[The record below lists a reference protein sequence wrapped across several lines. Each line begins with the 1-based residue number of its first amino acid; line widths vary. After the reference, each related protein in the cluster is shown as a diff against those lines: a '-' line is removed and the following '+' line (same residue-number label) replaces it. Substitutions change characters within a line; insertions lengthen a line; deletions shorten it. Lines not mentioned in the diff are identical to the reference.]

1 MTVRWIAGSLVPLAL
16 AMGSASGLAAESY
29 QSQAGS
35 VSVVTVAEGLEQ
47 PWGLAFLPDG
57 RMLVTEKEGRLR
69 VVTRDGDL
77 SEPLGGV
84 PEVYD
89 GGQGGLLDVA
99 LDPDFAANQM
109 VYLSFSEPGDGGAGT
124 AVARGRLGDLALEA
138 VEVIWRQQPK
148 LGTGQHFGSRL
159 VFLRDGTLIVTLG
172 DRNTRQYI
180 ADMKA
185 QIGKLVRINRDG
197 SIPEDNPFVD
207 DEGYSPDIYSLGH
220 RNVQGATLHPE
231 TGQLWTVEHGARG
244 GDEINI
250 PEPGKNYGWPVI
262 SYGREYAGGK
272 IGEGT
277 EKPGLEQPAYY
288 WDPSIA
294 PSGMTFY
301 TGDKFPAWKGNLFVG
316 ALKFQLL
323 ARLEVDGNRI
333 VKEER
338 LLEDMGDRIRDVVQG
353 PDGYLYLLTDED
365 DGRILRLEPAGKS

>member
-1 MTVRWIAGSLVPLAL
+1 MVVRWLAGAFMPLTVVMA
-16 AMGSASGLAAESY
+16 ASGSFAAESY
-29 QSQAGS
+29 QSRSGTI
-35 VSVVTVAEGLEQ
+35 SVVTVTDGLEE

-69 VVTRDGDL
+69 IVAPDGRL

-99 LDPDFAANQM
+99 LDPDFASNRL
-109 VYLSFSEPGDGGAGT
+109 VYLSYSEPGDGGAGT
-124 AVARGRLGDLALEA
+124 AVARGKLAEDRLDGL
-138 VEVIWRQQPK
+138 EVIWRQQPK

-159 VFLRDGTLIVTLG
+159 VFLPDGTMIVTLG
-172 DRNTRQYI
+172 DRNTRSYI
-180 ADMKA
+180 PDMKA

-197 SIPEDNPFVD
+197 SIPQDNPFVGD
-207 DEGYSPDIYSLGH
+207 GAYSPDIYSLGH

-262 SYGREYAGGK
+262 SYGREYTGGK

-277 EKPGLEQPAYY
+277 SKPGLEQPVYY

-301 TGDKFPAWKGNLFVG
+301 TGDKFPAWKGDLFVG
-316 ALKFQLL
+316 ALKFHLL

-333 VKEER
+333 VREER
-338 LLEDMGDRIRDVVQG
+338 LLEDMGDRIRDVRQG

-365 DGRILRLEPAGKS
+365 DGRILRLEPAS